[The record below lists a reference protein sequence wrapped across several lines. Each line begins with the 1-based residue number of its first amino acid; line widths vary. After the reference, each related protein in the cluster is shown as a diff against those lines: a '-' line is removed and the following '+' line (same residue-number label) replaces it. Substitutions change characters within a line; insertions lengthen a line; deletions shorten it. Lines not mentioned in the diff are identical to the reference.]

1 MPSNLAPPALSG
13 SHISSSVTVVNAPV
27 DADDALS
34 FTSLEEQAPAQQ
46 LAELDNQLVMQNR
59 ILEGAENMLKV
70 TLTDALRLQVESEL
84 DMAKSRIE
92 AITNRRQDI
101 QSSIDK
107 GKQVNGA
114 AAMKKRKNFQ
124 AGHSPSPAKPV
135 KEDIDDKG
143 DDFRTMLQNASNCVS
158 NLLLL
163 ARSNMLPQT
172 TPGASSSTDP
182 LTSNI
187 PEADRPWIDAM
198 SRLTAVLQK
207 NLRVRYELNLA
218 DIVQAVIPAL
228 ADKRSKHC
236 RAAAYRVIR
245 HALVDHDSVKRLG
258 EQALDWYIVKSLNR
272 DSKYVV
278 EKEQVIKLIRTI
290 VDIGTIRHDLPS
302 STGGSVG
309 VVPLSEPVMR
319 AFIAV
324 AEHVEDPFRPICIL
338 TLTEILLIDIDLV
351 ARTGG
356 TRFLLHALG
365 EGPVEL
371 TPILSAAFLH
381 IVDSPRTRSYFTVG
395 TDIETALSAVTDAYG
410 KGPDHAERMKSC
422 TQVIQ
427 GMLRTWSGL
436 MYFCLHDMRALR
448 SVIETLRI
456 PSVETREIILNM
468 FFSLLKIKTPEWYQ
482 TFIDGRRLTMYRKN
496 RNSVDQ
502 RKEAEQADR
511 TSPTSRLTDHYIALL
526 VLIFTNAGL
535 LDALTSMLS
544 ETTTGTNLSRKA
556 TLLMAEVLQIANRV
570 LPLSVA
576 ARIQAIP
583 QIFNMAADFGDGE
596 HRIIGTSAMSAID
609 SLDRNRARLQPGPVK
624 QTRVRANSV
633 EDSVRRGQ
641 RQVEQAKLKMNMQ
654 MDDRTFQSCVLETQ
668 VMVTR
673 DYTKWNFEVLQE
685 LIEGPLLNPKRM
697 EEAIRAAKFI
707 RRLMSFFHPFSHR
720 FSEIPKIKSNLRWA
734 RLGCSLLTTLLASP
748 DGMRF
753 LSTEDQFLTQIVKS
767 FAQLDPFNG
776 LPDQDPI
783 FSKKRVAETLT
794 YGYLEMLGTLS
805 KHKEGIELLEKFK
818 IFTAFYHLSE
828 LRSREDLIKGIIE
841 NLDYSIDGHP
851 RIILSKALTSSY
863 KHIRLY
869 ATQHLGDLIRGSA
882 NNANVW
888 TLRLL
893 LTQLYDPAPEVCEMA
908 ARFLEEACESK
919 EILQLVVEMRPTMD
933 HLGEIG
939 NPLLLKFTSTPMGFR
954 YLLDAGY
961 IDRELDLWFNER
973 NLYYVVQV
981 EVFLSK
987 VFHGSNTSEEED
999 ETLAFEGTVPPHFY
1013 GEMSKTELGCQIL
1026 QEKGHFSDF
1035 TQFIRQHG
1043 LEGADMEIIMKLKS
1057 ILWAVGNVGAT
1068 EGGLSCL
1075 EEEDIIPAVLDIAN
1089 NSPIP
1094 SVRGTCFFV
1103 LGLISSTSQGAEI
1116 LDDYEWEATVT
1127 PLGLP
1132 IGLCIPMDVE
1142 KFITIPPWTQH
1153 TPESHQPRL
1162 IPPAS
1167 EVELEVITALQ
1178 NLSNS
1183 VIANAAS
1190 RTLTKMKSR
1199 PEYRAVFSSPTM
1211 FFRALHMIS
1220 TQRYRLPVRRYIMD
1234 LFTVEMDSN
1243 LITKLSDV
1251 AKALEAQPDYKPPKS
1266 AANRVSIFN
1275 RLGRTR
1281 RPEESDDEGEDDG
1294 PEAEDVPLSK
1304 DPPPISCRPIKFK
1317 PRGRHLPTKYF
1328 QCRTRQLQDFKMVR
1342 YAAAATA
1349 TNPEKTA
1356 RARGEYLRTH
1366 FKNMREVAAALSGL
1380 KLSKAYTYLADV
1392 QEHKQIIPFRRFA
1405 GGVGRASQAKQF
1417 KATQGRWP
1425 EKSVK
1430 FILRLL
1436 KNAESNA
1443 DAKNIDV
1450 DDLTIKNIVVQQAP
1464 KTRRRTYRAH
1474 GRINPYQGHPTH
1486 VEIILTASDDEV
1498 EKASEKAGVSLVGLN
1513 RRQVARK
1520 RIEAA
1525 RA

>member
-1304 DPPPISCRPIKFK
+1304 DPPPISCRPVS
-1317 PRGRHLPTKYF
+1317 R
-1328 QCRTRQLQDFKMVR
+1328 
-1342 YAAAATA
+1342 
-1349 TNPEKTA
+1349 
-1356 RARGEYLRTH
+1356 
-1366 FKNMREVAAALSGL
+1366 
-1380 KLSKAYTYLADV
+1380 
-1392 QEHKQIIPFRRFA
+1392 IIGF
-1405 GGVGRASQAKQF
+1405 
-1417 KATQGRWP
+1417 
-1425 EKSVK
+1425 E
-1430 FILRLL
+1430 
-1436 KNAESNA
+1436 
-1443 DAKNIDV
+1443 
-1450 DDLTIKNIVVQQAP
+1450 
-1464 KTRRRTYRAH
+1464 
-1474 GRINPYQGHPTH
+1474 
-1486 VEIILTASDDEV
+1486 
-1498 EKASEKAGVSLVGLN
+1498 
-1513 RRQVARK
+1513 
-1520 RIEAA
+1520 
-1525 RA
+1525 

>member
-13 SHISSSVTVVNAPV
+13 SLISSSVTVVNAPV

-34 FTSLEEQAPAQQ
+34 FTNFEEQAPAQQ

-84 DMAKSRIE
+84 DMARSRIE

-107 GKQVNGA
+107 GKQINGA

-135 KEDIDDKG
+135 KEDMDDKG

-245 HALVDHDSVKRLG
+245 HGLVDHDSVKRLG

-436 MYFCLHDMRALR
+436 MYFCMHDMRALR

-468 FFSLLKIKTPEWYQ
+468 FFNLLKIKTPEWYQ

-496 RNSVDQ
+496 RNSIDQ
-502 RKEAEQADR
+502 RKEAEQVDR

-535 LDALTSMLS
+535 LDALTSMLG

-583 QIFNMAADFGDGE
+583 QIFGMAADFGDGE
-596 HRIIGTSAMSAID
+596 QRIIGTSAMSAID

-654 MDDRTFQSCVLETQ
+654 MDDKTFQACVLETQ

-805 KHKEGIELLEKFK
+805 RHKEGIELLEKFK

-987 VFHGSNTSEEED
+987 VFHGSNASEEED
-999 ETLAFEGTVPPHFY
+999 ESLAFEGTVPPHFY

-1103 LGLISSTSQGAEI
+1103 LGLIASTSQGAEI

-1153 TPESHQPRL
+1153 TPESREPRL
-1162 IPPAS
+1162 IPPTS

-1243 LITKLSDV
+1243 LIAKLSDA

-1266 AANRVSIFN
+1266 AANRVSIFS

-1304 DPPPISCRPIKFK
+1304 DPPPII
-1317 PRGRHLPTKYF
+1317 
-1328 QCRTRQLQDFKMVR
+1328 R

-1366 FKNMREVAAALSGL
+1366 FKNMREVAAALTGL
-1380 KLSKAYTYLADV
+1380 KLAKAYTYLADV

-1486 VEIILTASDDEV
+1486 IEIILTASDDEV

-1520 RIEAA
+1520 RIEAV